1 VTGAEDVLELAV
13 VTVDRVEPA
22 SAAGLDGR
30 NLAVD
35 LDALAQLALREPA
48 IADAH
53 VEVVH
58 PGDDVRVANV
68 LDAVAPQVKP
78 EDPDT
83 TFPGALGR
91 LSPAGRG
98 RTVRLDG
105 VSVLVACDLRAAGYG
120 EASDLPDAFVDMA
133 GPGADLSPFGADEDV
148 VLTVS
153 PAPEVPAAELDRS
166 IRRAALAVSRG
177 IALAASDTAGAE
189 VTPIGPRGGEGSP
202 SVCVILQVA
211 SEGPF
216 LDTFLYGLPLQGLV
230 PTVLDPREVLD
241 GALTSGQY
249 DWASTRNPTAFYQ
262 RNALIHD
269 LLRSEGEGLR
279 FAGVVLA
286 LGYLDSAFQKQRSAM
301 LSARLA
307 RMLGAEAAICT
318 TFQSGNSHTDTML
331 TVRACEEL
339 GIATTAIVAE
349 TNGGLTDHVPEADC
363 IVSVGN
369 EDELVPAWMPR
380 RIVGATLARVGEP
393 VPTTAYLG
401 ATSQMGDARLTAVPA

>member
-1 VTGAEDVLELAV
+1 MTAEDVLELAV

-22 SAAGLDGR
+22 GDAALDGR
-30 NLAVD
+30 TLTVD
-35 LDALAQLALREPA
+35 VGALRGLALREPA
-48 IADAH
+48 IADAAI
-53 VEVVH
+53 EIVH

-68 LDAVAPQVKP
+68 LDAVAPQAKP
-78 EDPDT
+78 DDPGG

-91 LSPAGRG
+91 LSLAGRG

-105 VSVLVACDLRAAGYG
+105 VSVLVACDLRAAGFA

-133 GPGADLSPFGADEDV
+133 GPGADRSAFGGSANV
-148 VLTVS
+148 VLTVT
-153 PAPEVPAAELDRS
+153 PETGVPAADLDRS
-166 IRRAALAVSRG
+166 IRRAVLAVSREV
-177 IALAASDTAGAE
+177 ALAASDARDAE
-189 VTPIGPRGGEGSP
+189 VLWVGPRGGEGSP
-202 SVCVILQVA
+202 AVCVILQVA

-262 RNALIHD
+262 RNALIRE
-269 LLRSEGEGLR
+269 LLDAEAGGVR
-279 FAGVVLA
+279 FAGVVLT
-286 LGYLDSAFQKQRSAM
+286 LGYLDSAFEKQRSAM

-307 RMLGAEAAICT
+307 RMLGADAAICT

-331 TVRACEEL
+331 TVRACEDL

-349 TNGGLTDHVPEADC
+349 TNGGLTDHVPEADA

-369 EDELVPAWMPR
+369 EDELVPAWTPG
-380 RIVGATLARVGEP
+380 RIIGGRQARSGEP

>member
-1 VTGAEDVLELAV
+1 VLELAV
-13 VTVDRVEPA
+13 VTVDRVERA
-22 SAAGLDGR
+22 GVAALEGR
-30 NLAVD
+30 TLRVD
-35 LDALAQLALREPA
+35 LDALAELALREPA
-48 IADAH
+48 IADIRI
-53 VEVVH
+53 EVVH

-78 EDPDT
+78 DDPDS

-91 LSPAGRG
+91 LCRAGG
-98 RTVRLDG
+98 SRTVRLDG
-105 VSVLVACDLRAAGYG
+105 VSVLVACDLRSAGYA

-133 GPGADLSPFGADEDV
+133 GPGTDRSPFGADANV
-148 VLTVS
+148 VLTVT
-153 PAPEVPAAELDRS
+153 PEVDVPAADLDRS
-166 IRRAALAVSRG
+166 IRRATLAVSR
-177 IALAASDTAGAE
+177 ALALVGSGAE
-189 VTPIGPRGGEGSP
+189 DVEVTRVGPRGVEGSP
-202 SVCVILQVA
+202 AVCVILQVA

-216 LDTFLYGLPLQGLV
+216 LDTFLYGLPLRGLV

-262 RNALIHD
+262 RNALIRE
-269 LLRSEGEGLR
+269 LLAAERSGLL
-279 FAGVVLA
+279 FAGVILA
-286 LGYLDSAFQKQRSAM
+286 LGYLDSAFEKQRSAM
-301 LSARLA
+301 LSAGLA
-307 RMLGAEAAICT
+307 RMLGADAAICT

-369 EDELVPAWMPR
+369 EDELVPAWTPQ
-380 RIVGATLARVGEP
+380 RIVGANSARSGEP